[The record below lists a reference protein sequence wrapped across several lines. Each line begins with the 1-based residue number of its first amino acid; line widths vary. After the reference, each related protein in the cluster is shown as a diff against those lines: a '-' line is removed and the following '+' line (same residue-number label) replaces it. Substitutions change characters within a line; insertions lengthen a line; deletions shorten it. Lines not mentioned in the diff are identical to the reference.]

1 MQIEIKST
9 QTIDGKKEIIEQK
22 GMADMEEYEK
32 GTILSWSIPNEPL
45 QYQMIIL
52 KNKILMKNEN
62 QTMVF
67 ELGKTTKSM
76 IQTQYGTLNM
86 NITTNHIEV
95 IQQKDMIKK
104 IHLMYEISI
113 EGANTYQNEIKITIK

>member
-1 MQIEIKST
+1 
-9 QTIDGKKEIIEQK
+9 
-22 GMADMEEYEK
+22 
-32 GTILSWSIPNEPL
+32 
-45 QYQMIIL
+45 
-52 KNKILMKNEN
+52 MKNEN

-86 NITTNHIEV
+86 KITTNHIEV

-104 IHLMYEISI
+104 IHLMLTFLIF
-113 EGANTYQNEIKITIK
+113 